1 MEVYQEEWR
10 EVFTI
15 AAEVYLFG
23 ALIYLILADSK
34 KQWWADGT
42 DTSRHNIEVKL
53 YQSAQYGGSISQ
65 IYLTKLLY
73 ALESKAFYT
82 CVLPYTQ

>member
-23 ALIYLILADSK
+23 ACIYFILADGK
-34 KQWWADGT
+34 KQWWADGV
-42 DTSRHNIEVKL
+42 DNHKKSLEVKL
-53 YQSAQYGGSISQ
+53 HQSAQYGSSGSHS
-65 IYLTKLLY
+65 
-73 ALESKAFYT
+73 
-82 CVLPYTQ
+82 